1 MFVKLGAMI
10 GNVCASAGDECAS
23 IPRIKFSKRQECT
36 NNEINEPMN
45 HFCFQW
51 CFHFLWDDFLAG
63 RFKYSSDQAN

>member
-36 NNEINEPMN
+36 NNEINEPMP
-45 HFCFQW
+45 
-51 CFHFLWDDFLAG
+51 FLFSMVLSFFVG
-63 RFKYSSDQAN
+63 